1 MNVCEVCFLFQ
12 MIWLLGTEFRGSHS
26 EFLRENLPTPSV
38 PESRSRGSVHS
49 HSCRAVVLLGH
60 AAGGGPP
67 GTHSLSCAGARGNPS
82 GTCSTH
88 NCWVPVLRMWCS
100 YRGGPSSIPR
110 VYPLPCSLQPPSKG
124 KNPLLFVVCPHR
136 EDLTRGPK
144 GGRGLFPSPTRS
156 GDVGSRV
163 LCSGSR
169 AGRTAAVTPG
179 LLKLRFL
186 PAELSNVTV
195 HSRFPFYLVCV
206 CWQVHLKGHPCKRGH
221 QASRRQWNEFSDWL

>member
-12 MIWLLGTEFRGSHS
+12 MIWLLGTEFRGGHS

-156 GDVGSRV
+156 GDVGSRRAV
-163 LCSGSR
+163 LRPPRGQDCGCNSR
-169 AGRTAAVTPG
+169 
-179 LLKLRFL
+179 
-186 PAELSNVTV
+186 PAEAALFTRGAFQRDCAQSLSI
-195 HSRFPFYLVCV
+195 L
-206 CWQVHLKGHPCKRGH
+206 PCLCLLT
-221 QASRRQWNEFSDWL
+221 SPP